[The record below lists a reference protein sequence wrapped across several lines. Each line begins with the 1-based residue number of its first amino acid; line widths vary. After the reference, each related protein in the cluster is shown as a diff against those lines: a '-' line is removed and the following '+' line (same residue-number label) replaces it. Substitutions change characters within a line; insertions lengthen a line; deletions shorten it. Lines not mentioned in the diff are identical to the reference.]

1 MRTKLAL
8 VLVAGLTVAC
18 AQGTDDAPDAD
29 HSHDAGETGQQPVA
43 EILPAAVVPASEF
56 APEYI
61 QHATGVEIIPE
72 VRAGLRTPSNT
83 FTHEGNFGPLL
94 FGERIRSF
102 YIRLEPGMFL
112 AEHPHPTESLVF
124 TVSGRWVL
132 ASEGKRQ
139 VMEAGST
146 FHFGDN
152 IPTGW
157 EAPFPEGA
165 LLYIVKT
172 MEPGENYE
180 SYTLDLRDMAQQLDR
195 EMSEGSVFYFHQ
207 LPPDHEAIRFAR
219 EHNPD
224 FDQVLALRYD

>member
-1 MRTKLAL
+1 
-8 VLVAGLTVAC
+8 
-18 AQGTDDAPDAD
+18 
-29 HSHDAGETGQQPVA
+29 
-43 EILPAAVVPASEF
+43 VVPATEF

-61 QHATGVEIIPE
+61 QHATGLEIIPDL
-72 VRAGLRTPSNT
+72 RAGLQTPSNT

-94 FGERIRSF
+94 FGQRIRSF

-146 FHFGDN
+146 FHFGDG

-165 LLYIVKT
+165 LLYIVKSI
-172 MEPGENYE
+172 EPGENYE
-180 SYTLDLRDMAQQLDR
+180 SYTLDLRAMAAQLDR
-195 EMSEGSVFYFHQ
+195 EMSEGGAFYYHQ

-224 FDQVLALRYD
+224 FDEVLARRYD

>member
-1 MRTKLAL
+1 MRRSLAL
-8 VLVAGLTVAC
+8 LLAGGLALAC
-18 AQGTDDAPDAD
+18 AQGEATDEAD
-29 HSHDAGETGQQPVA
+29 HGQTNGPGGDDQQEA
-43 EILPAAVVPASEF
+43 EILPATVVEATHL

-61 QHATGVEIIPE
+61 QHATAVEIIPD
-72 VRAGLRTPSNT
+72 VYAGLESASNT

-94 FGERIRSF
+94 FGEDIRSF

-132 ASEGKRQ
+132 CSEGKRQ

-146 FHFGDN
+146 FHFGSN
-152 IPTGW
+152 APTGW

-165 LLYIVKT
+165 FLYIVKSY
-172 MEPGENYE
+172 EDLDYE
-180 SYTLDLRDMAQQLDR
+180 SYTTDIRNMATELDQQ
-195 EMSEGSVFYFHQ
+195 MSDGSVFYYHQ

-219 EHNPD
+219 EHNPN
-224 FDQVLALRYD
+224 FDEILARRN

>member
-1 MRTKLAL
+1 MKRTVALLLAGSL
-8 VLVAGLTVAC
+8 VLAC
-18 AQGTDDAPDAD
+18 AREATEEPDEG
-29 HSHDAGETGQQPVA
+29 HSHEPGDDQQSGA
-43 EILPAAVVPASEF
+43 EILPARVVEATDFS
-56 APEYI
+56 PEYI
-61 QHATGVEIIPE
+61 QHATAVEIIPD
-72 VRAGLRTPSNT
+72 VYAGLESASNT

-94 FGERIRSF
+94 FGENIRSF

-132 ASEGKRQ
+132 CSEGKRQ

-146 FHFGDN
+146 FHFGSN
-152 IPTGW
+152 APTGW

-165 LLYIVKT
+165 FLYIVKSY
-172 MEPGENYE
+172 EDLDYE
-180 SYTLDLRDMAQQLDR
+180 SYTTDIRSMAAELDQ
-195 EMSEGSVFYFHQ
+195 EMSEGSAFYYHQ

-224 FDQVLALRYD
+224 FDEILVRGN

>member
-1 MRTKLAL
+1 MRSRFALILVGSLAL
-8 VLVAGLTVAC
+8 AC
-18 AQGTDDAPDAD
+18 AQEVTDQAD
-29 HSHDAGETGQQPVA
+29 NGHTHGDGDDHQAEA
-43 EILPAAVVPASEF
+43 EILPAAVVEATDF

-61 QHATGVEIIPE
+61 RHATGVEIIPD
-72 VRAGLRTPSNT
+72 VYAGLESTSNT

-94 FGERIRSF
+94 FGETIRSF

-132 ASEGKRQ
+132 CSEGKRQ

-146 FHFGDN
+146 FHFGSN
-152 IPTGW
+152 APTGW

-165 LLYIVKT
+165 FLYIVKSY
-172 MEPGENYE
+172 EDLSYE
-180 SYTLDLRDMAQQLDR
+180 SYTTDIRNLAEQLDQ
-195 EMSEGSVFYFHQ
+195 EMADGSVFYYHQ
-207 LPPDHEAIRFAR
+207 LEDDHPAIQFAR

-224 FDQVLALRYD
+224 FDEILISGNQ

>member
-1 MRTKLAL
+1 MKRTVALLLAGSL
-8 VLVAGLTVAC
+8 VLAC
-18 AQGTDDAPDAD
+18 AREATEEPDEG
-29 HSHDAGETGQQPVA
+29 HSHEAGDDQQSGA
-43 EILPAAVVPASEF
+43 EILPARVVEATDFS
-56 APEYI
+56 PEYI
-61 QHATGVEIIPE
+61 QHATAVEIIPD
-72 VRAGLRTPSNT
+72 VYAGLESASNT

-94 FGERIRSF
+94 FGENIRSF

-132 ASEGKRQ
+132 CSEGKRQ

-146 FHFGDN
+146 FHFGSN
-152 IPTGW
+152 APTGW

-165 LLYIVKT
+165 FLYIVKSY
-172 MEPGENYE
+172 EDLDYE
-180 SYTLDLRDMAQQLDR
+180 SYTTDIRSMAAELDQ
-195 EMSEGSVFYFHQ
+195 EMSEGSAFYYHQ

-224 FDQVLALRYD
+224 FDEILARGN